1 LNKVGECFG
10 INTAIAQD
18 ANGVGFSIPINST
31 KGILAGVLQNGKVSR
46 AYLGVNYITIT
57 PEVSRHYKLNV
68 TRGAYVHVDGNGS
81 PIASG
86 SPAAQSG
93 LQDGDIITK
102 INDQAIGSAGSL
114 SSIIGQYRPGDKI
127 TLTYLRD
134 GKEQTATITLGSY
147 AN

>member
-1 LNKVGECFG
+1 
-10 INTAIAQD
+10 
-18 ANGVGFSIPINST
+18 
-31 KGILAGVLQNGKVSR
+31 
-46 AYLGVNYITIT
+46 
-57 PEVSRHYKLNV
+57 
-68 TRGAYVHVDGNGS
+68 VHVDGNGS